1 MVGEGADPYV
11 VPMTVTEREYRRAWD
26 KAMKGSDAPW
36 GSIPPAGSVL
46 QGVGMTVRLSGRGYT
61 GTATATW
68 VAGTRLGSQYSPLVV
83 MRQETRY
90 RQDWPFA
97 PSLGAVLR
105 AHSRYAWDMSI
116 GPLVLALEGQ
126 EALPGL

>member
-1 MVGEGADPYV
+1 MRF
-11 VPMTVTEREYRRAWD
+11 ERAPKVRAGKD
-26 KAMKGSDAPW
+26 MPW
-36 GSIPPAGSVL
+36 GSTPPEGAIL
-46 QGVGMTVRLSGRGYT
+46 QGVSMTILLSGRGYT
-61 GTATATW
+61 GVATARW
-68 VAGTRLGSQYSPLVV
+68 IQPLSRTGFWRQDTA
-83 MRQETRY
+83 MTQETTF

-116 GPLVLALEGQ
+116 SPLVQEMEGQ